1 MPSLTGASSAPRFA
15 ARIPNWTVCLVLLWG
30 GLCGVRPAGA
40 QVQMELKL
48 SRRTYILY
56 EPVIAT
62 VSITNLAGR
71 DLVFEDAPGKQWFN
85 VEITTLDGDLL
96 PPVEPDYKLHPL
108 TIPAG
113 QTVRRQIDLSPLF
126 PIRQQGQHRVRANV
140 YQADAGRFFY
150 SNMAAFELS
159 DGKLFWRQTVGVP
172 GSSDLR
178 QVSLLTNQLPDKLL
192 LYVRIRDEVGNTV
205 YTTQQL
211 GRMIL
216 GGSDPQE
223 MLDRD
228 NNLHVLQEALPGAY
242 LYTEVGLD
250 GSRLTQKAYNK
261 TASGHPFLAK
271 SESGEVM
278 VRNGQIQVA
287 PAKGVGGA
295 GAAPPQ
301 PKLSDRPTG
310 MPTARQDN
318 STH

>member
-1 MPSLTGASSAPRFA
+1 MIGAFSTSRFI
-15 ARIPNWTVCLVLLWG
+15 ARFPDRAVCLLLLWG
-30 GLCGVRPAGA
+30 CLGGVRPAGA

-62 VSITNLAGR
+62 VNITNLAGR
-71 DLVFEDAPGKQWFN
+71 DIVFEDVPGKQWFN

-96 PPVEPDYKLHPL
+96 PPLEPDYKLHPL
-108 TIPAG
+108 TIRAG
-113 QTVRRQIDLSPLF
+113 ETLRRQIDLSPLF

-140 YQADAGRFFY
+140 YQADANRYFF
-150 SNMAAFELS
+150 SNLAAFELT

-178 QVSLLTNQLPDKLL
+178 QLSLLTNQLPDKLL
-192 LYVRIRDEVGNTV
+192 LYVRIRDEAGSTV

-223 MLDRD
+223 MLDRE
-228 NNLHVLQEALPGAY
+228 NNLHVLQEAMPGAY

-250 GSRLTQKAYNK
+250 GSRLTQKVYNK
-261 TASGHPFLAK
+261 AASGHPFLAK
-271 SESGEVM
+271 SEAGEVM

-295 GAAPPQ
+295 GGGAPP
-301 PKLSDRPTG
+301 PKLSDRPSG
-310 MPTARQDN
+310 MPTAHKDN
-318 STH
+318 STQ